1 MSLVSIDTIFLNQIK
16 KTIGWPDID
25 KLLLDDDQ
33 IKDLIVYEQLQN
45 YFTKFPITMEH
56 SENIMGEK
64 ILDFPDEFV
73 FGVLDCRVV
82 DVGLLGGV
90 GGTFWDMAASQAISN
105 TYMTNGRSGAYGK
118 QRYNPSGL
126 LHQVDH
132 QRQMLKSRQNQ
143 YTTIKSRV
151 DYPNRKLYVYT
162 SSPGKLNITWAK
174 YSNDFND
181 VIFERKNDVI
191 YLCQASL
198 MMHLANSA
206 AMLNDA
212 SLEVTINFEYL
223 KDQADKIKEEV
234 FERWSQIPD
243 VILVHAV

>member
-1 MSLVSIDTIFLNQIK
+1 MSLVKIDNTYLNQIK
-16 KTIGWPDID
+16 KAVGYPDID

-33 IKDLIVYEQLQN
+33 IRDLIVYRILQD
-45 YFTKFPITMEH
+45 YYTKFPITFEQ
-56 SENIMGEK
+56 SASISGEK
-64 ILDFPDEFV
+64 VLDFPDEFV

-82 DVGLLGGV
+82 DVGMLGGV
-90 GGTFWDMAASQAISN
+90 GGTFWDMVASQAISN

-118 QRYNPSGL
+118 NRYNPNGL

-162 SSPGKLNITWAK
+162 SSPGKLNVTWAK
-174 YSNDFND
+174 YSNNFED

-191 YLCQASL
+191 DLAQADL
-198 MMHLANSA
+198 MIHLANSA
-206 AMLNDA
+206 AMLVDSN
-212 SLEVTINFEYL
+212 LEATINVDYL
-223 KDQADKIKEEV
+223 KEMATALKEKV
-234 FERWSQIPD
+234 FEKWDAIPD
-243 VILVHAV
+243 IILLHAV